1 MENNTEIISET
12 KPPVSKRLIG
22 IMLVVCLLVG
32 SIAWY
37 FLYFIKTPEYSLNII
52 KESVAKHDVIKF
64 KKHVDLDSTLSRG
77 YDDLIL
83 AMIESDKTM
92 SLEGK
97 AFVGGFAQLFKQPI
111 VGALKDG
118 IMRFVETGKW
128 EDEKDVQAT
137 NKNNKESQ
145 QNINPDKVI
154 DQSGLK
160 NSSFRGIA
168 YTRKDG
174 KTATVGLKVFENEAN
189 KEFILDIKMREI
201 DDGTWQVAEI
211 SNLKDYI
218 SGVEKA
224 KNELVRKYIEET
236 KPIIDKHN
244 KMVNEISLKLDT
256 IDKSSKLTDE
266 SKRSEIINV
275 IENELITDWNAR
287 FEELNNVKVP
297 EAAKEIHALRL
308 KVCELRIK
316 QFTKGIELIQTKN
329 IQTEN
334 EIKTIVGQI
343 NNTNQQVLNI
353 INKVKSE

>member
-1 MENNTEIISET
+1 MESNTKITSET
-12 KPPVSKRLIG
+12 KPPVSKNLIG
-22 IMLVVCLLVG
+22 IMLVICLLIG
-32 SIAWY
+32 SLAWY
-37 FLYFIKTPEYSLNII
+37 FLYFTKTPEYSLNII
-52 KESVAKHDVIKF
+52 KESVEKHDVSKF

-97 AFVGGFAQLFKQPI
+97 AFVGGLAQMFKQPV

-118 IMRFVETGKW
+118 LLRFVETGKW
-128 EDEKDVQAT
+128 EDEKAAQAT

-160 NSSFRGIA
+160 NSSFRGVS
-168 YTRKDG
+168 YTKKEG

-189 KEFILDIKMREI
+189 KEFILDIKMREL
-201 DDGTWQVAEI
+201 DDGTWQIAEI

-224 KNELVRKYIEET
+224 KNELVKKYIEET

-244 KMVNEISLKLDT
+244 KTANDIYLKFDT
-256 IDKSSKLTDE
+256 IDKSSNLTDE
-266 SKRSEIINV
+266 SKRSEIKNI
-275 IENELITDWNAR
+275 IENEMITDWNAR
-287 FEELNNVKVP
+287 VEELNNVKIP
-297 EAAKEIHALRL
+297 EAAKELHTLRL

-316 QFTKGIELIQTKN
+316 QFTKGIELIQTKKP
-329 IQTEN
+329 QTEN
-334 EIKTIVGQI
+334 EIKTIVEQI
-343 NNTNQQVLNI
+343 NITNQQVLNI
-353 INKVKSE
+353 INNAKSK